1 MKNYTVRPYQPTD
14 FEAWNAFIGKAK
26 NATFLFHRD
35 FMEYHKD
42 RFEDFSLIV
51 EEDRKW
57 IAVLPANR
65 VGDTLFSHQGLTYG
79 GLVYDEKL
87 KLVSVINAFREILK
101 YLNSNGIETLMVKE
115 LPLIYADFFSQELSY
130 ALFTAGSRLVRRDA
144 LAVVELGKPIR
155 LSKDRKEGISRGL
168 KNNLVVKED
177 ADFDSF
183 WNAILIPNLETKHQ
197 ATPVHSLKEIKLLHS
212 RFPQNIRQFN
222 VYENGQIVAGTTI
235 FETKNVA
242 HSQYISGNP
251 NKNELGSL
259 DFLHHYLMIE
269 VFKDKNYFDFGISNE
284 SQGKKLN
291 SGLSYWKESFGANTV
306 VQDFYEVPTSNY
318 DKLYTVLI

>member
-57 IAVLPANR
+57 IALLPANR

-79 GLVYDEKL
+79 GLVYDENLRLEPFLAVFKTVLLFLKEYNVDKLQL
-87 KLVSVINAFREILK
+87 KLMPSIYTD
-101 YLNSNGIETLMVKE
+101 YLAEE
-115 LPLIYADFFSQELSY
+115 LNY
-130 ALFTAGSRLVRRDA
+130 ALFITESKLIRRDA
-144 LAVVELGKPIR
+144 LSVVDLQKPIR
-155 LSKDRKEGISRGL
+155 LL
-168 KNNLVVKED
+168 KNRMEGVTRSSKNQLIVKEVT
-177 ADFDSF
+177 DFDSF
-183 WNAILIPNLETKHQ
+183 WDDILIPNLENKHH
-197 ATPVHSLKEIKLLHS
+197 AKPVHSLEEIRLLHS

-222 VYENGQIVAGTTI
+222 VYKNDQIVAGTTI
-235 FETKNVA
+235 FESKNVA
-242 HSQYISGNP
+242 HSQYISGNL

-259 DFLHHYLMIE
+259 DFLHYYLMTE
-269 VFKDKNYFDFGISNE
+269 VFKDKNYFDFGTSNE
-284 SQGKKLN
+284 SKGKKLN
-291 SGLSYWKESFGANTV
+291 KGLSYWKESFGGNTI

-318 DKLYTVLI
+318 DKLDTVLI